1 VRRLARAL
9 RARYGDAGRWRYP
22 AEMFMQSPELAEL
35 AVRLAARAAARRG
48 PPAPEAP
55 PGDAGP
61 GDEPGDGEEA

>member
-22 AEMFMQSPELAEL
+22 AEMFMQSPELA
-35 AVRLAARAAARRG
+35 VRLAARAAARRG
-48 PPAPEAP
+48 PPAPEAL